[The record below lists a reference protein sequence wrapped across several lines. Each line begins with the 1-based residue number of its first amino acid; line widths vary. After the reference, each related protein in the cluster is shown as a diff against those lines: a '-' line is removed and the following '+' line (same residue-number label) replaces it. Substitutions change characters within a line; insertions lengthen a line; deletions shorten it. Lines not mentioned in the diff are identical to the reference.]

1 MDENKTIFDTVT
13 LDTEEIRAKAEA
25 EAGSADR
32 KLEIFG
38 EGDGVLSKD
47 GGVKYKKPK
56 IGYVII
62 ALLAGLILGGLIAT
76 FLVSS
81 IAGGLS
87 NLRLIKDMGAYDSS
101 VISELLHRID
111 ASHFGETPSSKELVE
126 KASHALVNA
135 IGDPYASYF
144 TKEEYEA
151 YTSSFN
157 GNYYGIGVLISAPD
171 GTGALIHR
179 VYEGSFAEKAG
190 LKAFDVVTAVDGK
203 DIRELSSSELVALI
217 TGEDGSTVDI
227 TYIRDGEENT
237 VTVTRGEVYIKR
249 VDTLMLEGGIGYI
262 YLSSFSGDAVN
273 EFRAALDY
281 MKANG
286 AKSLIVDLRSDPGG
300 SLWAVIDI
308 CDMLLPK
315 CTIVSMQGKTTDPTQ
330 YFNSDN
336 DMFDFPFVVLV
347 NEYSASASEIF
358 AGAMQDNGRA
368 KIIGTKTYGKGVVQT
383 TFPLENDH
391 GFIKLTTDA
400 YFTPNGTNLGG
411 TGITPDIEVELPE
424 ELEGYDIYTLV
435 TEHFAEDTQLQA
447 AIAELSGN

>member
-1 MDENKTIFDTVT
+1 
-13 LDTEEIRAKAEA
+13 
-25 EAGSADR
+25 
-32 KLEIFG
+32 
-38 EGDGVLSKD
+38 
-47 GGVKYKKPK
+47 
-56 IGYVII
+56 
-62 ALLAGLILGGLIAT
+62 
-76 FLVSS
+76 
-81 IAGGLS
+81 
-87 NLRLIKDMGAYDSS
+87 
-101 VISELLHRID
+101 
-111 ASHFGETPSSKELVE
+111 
-126 KASHALVNA
+126 
-135 IGDPYASYF
+135 
-144 TKEEYEA
+144 
-151 YTSSFN
+151 
-157 GNYYGIGVLISAPD
+157 
-171 GTGALIHR
+171 
-179 VYEGSFAEKAG
+179 
-190 LKAFDVVTAVDGK
+190 
-203 DIRELSSSELVALI
+203 
-217 TGEDGSTVDI
+217 
-227 TYIRDGEENT
+227 
-237 VTVTRGEVYIKR
+237 
-249 VDTLMLEGGIGYI
+249 
-262 YLSSFSGDAVN
+262 DAVN